1 MRLLTA
7 FIFLTFLSSSA
18 SAEIPKTIHLKVS
31 GHTLSA
37 EVAYKKESRTRGLM
51 YRNSMK
57 KNSGMLF
64 VFPEASIHSM
74 WMINT
79 YIPLSIAFLDKN
91 GVILN
96 IIDMSPHTRT
106 KNSAAGKAK
115 YALEM
120 NLGWFSSRDIKAGQK
135 LMGLEKAPNAE

>member
-1 MRLLTA
+1 MRLLTT
-7 FIFLTFLSSSA
+7 FILLTSLSVAA
-18 SAEIPKTIHLKVS
+18 SAEMPAIHLKVS
-31 GHTLSA
+31 GYTLSA
-37 EVAYKKESRTRGLM
+37 EVAYKKETRIRGLM
-51 YRNSMK
+51 YRSSMD

-64 VFPEASIHSM
+64 VFPETGHHSM

-106 KNSAAGKAK
+106 KHTAASEAK

-120 NLGWFSSRDIKAGQK
+120 NLGWFSAKNINAGQK
-135 LMGLEKAPNAE
+135 IMGLEKAPNAE

>member
-1 MRLLTA
+1 MRLLTT
-7 FIFLTFLSSSA
+7 FILLTFLSVSA
-18 SAEIPKTIHLKVS
+18 SAEIPTIHLKVS

-37 EVAYKKESRTRGLM
+37 EVAYKKESRIRGLM
-51 YRNSMK
+51 YRSFMD

-64 VFPEASIHSM
+64 VFPETARHSM

-91 GVILN
+91 GIILN
-96 IIDMSPHTRT
+96 IIDMSPHTKT
-106 KNSAAGKAK
+106 KHTAASEAK

-120 NLGWFSSRDIKAGQK
+120 NLGWFSAKNIKAGK
-135 LMGLEKAPNAE
+135 KITGLEKVPNAE

>member
-1 MRLLTA
+1 MRLLTS
-7 FIFLTFLSSSA
+7 FILLTFISSSA
-18 SAEIPKTIHLKVS
+18 SAEIPTTIHLKVS

-37 EVAYKKESRTRGLM
+37 EVAYKKESRIRGLM

-91 GVILN
+91 GMILN

-120 NLGWFSSRDIKAGQK
+120 NLGWFSSRNIKEGEK
-135 LMGLEKAPNAE
+135 ITGLEKAPNAE

>member
-1 MRLLTA
+1 MRLLTT
-7 FIFLTFLSSSA
+7 FILLTFLSVSA
-18 SAEIPKTIHLKVS
+18 SAEIPTIHLKVS

-37 EVAYKKESRTRGLM
+37 EVAYKKESRIRGLM
-51 YRNSMK
+51 YRSFMD

-64 VFPEASIHSM
+64 VFPETTRHSM

-91 GVILN
+91 GIILN

-106 KNSAAGKAK
+106 KHTAASEAK

-120 NLGWFSSRDIKAGQK
+120 NLGWFSAKNIKAGK
-135 LMGLEKAPNAE
+135 KITGLEKAPNAE

>member
-1 MRLLTA
+1 MRLLTT
-7 FIFLTFLSSSA
+7 FILLTFLSASA
-18 SAEIPKTIHLKVS
+18 SAEMSTIHLKIS

-37 EVAYKKESRTRGLM
+37 EVAYKNESRIRGLM
-51 YRNSMK
+51 YRNFID
-57 KNSGMLF
+57 KNNGMLF
-64 VFPEASIHSM
+64 VFPKAARHSM

-91 GVILN
+91 GIILN

-106 KNSAAGKAK
+106 RHSAASKAK

-120 NLGWFSSRDIKAGQK
+120 NLGWFSARSIKAGK
-135 LMGLEKAPNAE
+135 KITGLEKAPNAE

>member
-1 MRLLTA
+1 
-7 FIFLTFLSSSA
+7 
-18 SAEIPKTIHLKVS
+18 
-31 GHTLSA
+31 
-37 EVAYKKESRTRGLM
+37 M
-51 YRNSMK
+51 YRKSMGG
-57 KNSGMLF
+57 NSGMLF

-91 GVILN
+91 GMILN

-120 NLGWFSSRDIKAGQK
+120 NLGWFSSRNIKEGEK
-135 LMGLEKAPNAE
+135 ITGLEKAPNAE

>member
-1 MRLLTA
+1 MHLFTASILLT
-7 FIFLTFLSSSA
+7 LLSSSA
-18 SAEIPKTIHLKVS
+18 SAEKPLIHLKVS

-37 EVAYKKESRTRGLM
+37 EIAYKKESRIRGLT
-51 YRNSMK
+51 YRNFMK

-74 WMINT
+74 WMVNT
-79 YIPLSIAFLDKN
+79 YIPLSVAFLDKN
-91 GVILN
+91 GMILN

-106 KNSAAGKAK
+106 RNSAASKAK

-120 NLGWFSSRDIKAGQK
+120 NLGWFSSRSIKAGEK
-135 LMGLEKAPNAE
+135 ITGLEKAPNAE

>member
-1 MRLLTA
+1 MRLLTS
-7 FIFLTFLSSSA
+7 FVLLTFLSSSA

-91 GVILN
+91 GIILN

-106 KNSAAGKAK
+106 KNSAASKAK

-120 NLGWFSSRDIKAGQK
+120 NLGWFSSRNIKAGQK

>member
-1 MRLLTA
+1 MRLLTT
-7 FIFLTFLSSSA
+7 FILLTFLSVSA
-18 SAEIPKTIHLKVS
+18 SAEIPTIHLKVS

-37 EVAYKKESRTRGLM
+37 EVAYKKESRIRGLM
-51 YRNSMK
+51 YRNFIDN
-57 KNSGMLF
+57 NSGMLF
-64 VFPEASIHSM
+64 VFPEAGRHSM

-91 GVILN
+91 GIILN

-106 KNSAAGKAK
+106 KHTAASEAK

-120 NLGWFSSRDIKAGQK
+120 NLGWFSAKNIKAGK
-135 LMGLEKAPNAE
+135 KITGLEKAPNAE

>member
-1 MRLLTA
+1 MHLLTA
-7 FIFLTFLSSSA
+7 CILLTLLSSSA

-37 EVAYKKESRTRGLM
+37 EVAYKKESRARGLM

-91 GVILN
+91 GMILN

-120 NLGWFSSRDIKAGQK
+120 NLGWFRSRNIKAGEK
-135 LMGLEKAPNAE
+135 ITGLEKAPSAE

>member
-1 MRLLTA
+1 MRLLTV
-7 FIFLTFLSSSA
+7 FILFIFLSSSA
-18 SAEIPKTIHLKVS
+18 SAEIPPTIHLKVS
-31 GHTLSA
+31 GHTFSA
-37 EVAYKKESRTRGLM
+37 EVAYKKESRIRGLM
-51 YRNSMK
+51 YRNSME

-64 VFPEASIHSM
+64 VFPEAAIHSM

-79 YIPLSIAFLDKN
+79 YIPLSIAFLDKD
-91 GVILN
+91 GIILN

-120 NLGWFSSRDIKAGQK
+120 NLGWFSLRNIKEGEK
-135 LMGLEKAPNAE
+135 ITGLEKAPNAE

>member
-1 MRLLTA
+1 MRLLTS
-7 FIFLTFLSSSA
+7 FILLTFISSSA
-18 SAEIPKTIHLKVS
+18 SAEIPTTIHLKVS

-37 EVAYKKESRTRGLM
+37 EVAYKKESRIRGLM

-91 GVILN
+91 GMILN
-96 IIDMSPHTRT
+96 IIDMSPHTRA

-120 NLGWFSSRDIKAGQK
+120 NLGWFSSRNIKEGEK
-135 LMGLEKAPNAE
+135 ITGLEKAPNAE

>member
-1 MRLLTA
+1 MRLLTT
-7 FIFLTFLSSSA
+7 FILLTFLSVSA
-18 SAEIPKTIHLKVS
+18 SAEIPTIHLKVS

-37 EVAYKKESRTRGLM
+37 EVAYKKESRIRGLM
-51 YRNSMK
+51 YRSFMD

-64 VFPEASIHSM
+64 VFPETARHSM

-91 GVILN
+91 GIILN
-96 IIDMSPHTRT
+96 IIDMSPHTKT
-106 KNSAAGKAK
+106 KHTAASEAK

-120 NLGWFSSRDIKAGQK
+120 NLGWFSAKNIKAGK
-135 LMGLEKAPNAE
+135 KITGLEKAPNAE

>member
-1 MRLLTA
+1 MHLLTA
-7 FIFLTFLSSSA
+7 FILLIFLSSSA
-18 SAEIPKTIHLKVS
+18 SAEIPPTIDLKVS

-37 EVAYKKESRTRGLM
+37 EVAYKKESRIRGLM
-51 YRNSMK
+51 YRNSME

-64 VFPEASIHSM
+64 VFPEVAIHSM

-91 GVILN
+91 GIILN
-96 IIDMSPHTRT
+96 IIDMLPHTRT
-106 KNSAAGKAK
+106 KHSAASKAK

-120 NLGWFSSRDIKAGQK
+120 NLGWFSAKNIKAGK
-135 LMGLEKAPNAE
+135 KITGLEKAPNAE